1 MRHKMFGPTI
11 YDPVLAH
18 QTGQIAWIQQN
29 ARLVA
34 DMLAKPVERP
44 GTEGVPQIAR

>member
-11 YDPVLAH
+11 HDPVLAH